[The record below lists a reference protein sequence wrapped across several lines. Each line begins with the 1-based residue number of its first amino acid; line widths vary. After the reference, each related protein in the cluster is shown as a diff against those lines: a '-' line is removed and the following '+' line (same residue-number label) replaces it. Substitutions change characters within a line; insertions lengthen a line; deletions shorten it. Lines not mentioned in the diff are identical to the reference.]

1 MNVAFRKKLLLF
13 HTWSG
18 LTAGLV
24 VTFLALT
31 GAAFVLKP
39 RLESLAYANLMTVPA
54 CHRPLPLDV
63 LAADARTAHPLGL
76 LHSIEVRAGAT
87 SSTAIK
93 FSDKDLVYLDPCSG
107 RILGVQNEYGGFFGM
122 FDGLHR
128 FRFMTFGRQFAGT
141 ANAIFLTLLLVGGLV
156 LWWPHAGQGFRAAA
170 TFNPRLPGTARTIS
184 LHKAVG
190 LYAFLVLVIIAG
202 TGVPIAFQPIRDLI
216 GRVVGSAMELPAPP
230 HSAVPPGGKRLPM
243 QAIWTRARDV
253 FPNAQWMSLRYPE
266 VSTDP
271 ITVELLEHRA
281 PHAEAKSYLYL
292 NAYTG
297 AALRTMPYA
306 TGVPEGRKIYLY
318 LLALHSGLVGGLP
331 YQLLLLIGCLALP
344 VQTYSGLSPYL
355 RRKLRRPAPATFP
368 LTVVRK
374 YAEAADV
381 CTFEL
386 AAPKGRRLAPFTAGS
401 HIDVHVRPG
410 VIRQY
415 SLCNDPVETRRYL
428 IGVLRVPDSRGG
440 SRGMHDDVLA
450 GAQLLVG
457 TPRNHFPL
465 YESATRSLLF
475 AGGIGVTPIMSMAE
489 RLSTIGADFDMHYCT
504 RSPERTAFLARIR
517 ASRFAHR
524 VHFHFDD
531 GPERERLDLPAAL
544 AHPDPGTH
552 LYVCGP
558 KGFMEAVIDAARRSG
573 WQEANV
579 HREYFNG
586 AQQDEARN
594 VAFDIKIAST
604 GRIVHVRADKT
615 ALAALCEAGI
625 ALQSSCAQGICG
637 TCMTRVLD
645 GEPDHRDLFLTA
657 EEKAR
662 GDRFLPCCSRAAGGV
677 LVLDL

>member
-1 MNVAFRKKLLLF
+1 MNVAFRKNLLLF

-18 LTAGLV
+18 LTVGLV

-39 RLESLAYANLMTVPA
+39 RLEGLAYADLMTVPA

-63 LAADARTAHPLGL
+63 LAADARTAHPRGL
-76 LHSIEVRAGAT
+76 LHSIEIRAGAT
-87 SSTAIK
+87 SSKAIK

-107 RILGVQNEYGGFFGM
+107 RILGIQNEYGGFFGT
-122 FDGLHR
+122 FDALHR

-141 ANAIFLTLLLVGGLV
+141 ANAVFLTLLLVGGLV
-156 LWWPHAGQGFRAAA
+156 LWWPHGGQRFRAAA
-170 TFNPRLPGTARTIS
+170 KFNPRLPGTARTIS

-190 LYAFLVLVIIAG
+190 LYAFLVLFVISI

-216 GRVVGSAMELPAPP
+216 GRAVGSSMELPPLP
-230 HSAVPPGGKRLPM
+230 QSTVPAGRKRLPM
-243 QAIWTRARDV
+243 QALWVQAQRA
-253 FPNAQWMSLRYPE
+253 FPDAQWISLRYP
-266 VSTDP
+266 VAP
-271 ITVELLEHRA
+271 AAPVAVEIIEHGA

-297 AALRTMPYA
+297 QALRTMPYE

-318 LLALHSGLVGGLP
+318 LLALHSGLVGGLA
-331 YQLLLLIGCLALP
+331 YQLLLLVGCLALP

-355 RRKLRRPAPATFP
+355 RRKLRQPAPTTFP

-374 YAEAADV
+374 QTEATDV

-386 AAPKGRRLAPFTAGS
+386 ARPKGRRLPPFTAGS
-401 HIDVHVRPG
+401 HIDVQVRPG

-415 SLCNDPVETRRYL
+415 SLCNDPAETHRYL

-440 SRGMHDDVLA
+440 SRGMHDEIHE
-450 GAQLLVG
+450 GAQIVVG
-457 TPRNHFPL
+457 TPRNHFTL
-465 YESATRSLLF
+465 YEPATRSLLF
-475 AGGIGVTPIMSMAE
+475 AGGIGGTPSVSMAE
-489 RLSTIGADFDMHYCT
+489 RLSEIAADFEMHYCS
-504 RSPERTAFLARIR
+504 RAAERTAFLARIR
-517 ASRFAHR
+517 SSRFADK

-531 GPERERLDLPAAL
+531 GPERERLDLRAAL

-552 LYVCGP
+552 IYVCGP
-558 KGFMEAVIDAARRSG
+558 KGFMDAVVDTARRSG

-586 AQQDEARN
+586 AQQDDARN
-594 VAFDIKIAST
+594 VAFDIRIAST
-604 GRIVHVRADKT
+604 GRIVHVERDKT

-657 EEKAR
+657 AERAK
-662 GDRFLPCCSRAAGGV
+662 GDRFLPCCSRAAGGL